1 MEPYQIENVLEL
13 LITAAAGLAGLWIIT
28 RVWIARRSQV
38 GSGDLHKVVEAIQN
52 LRDSVDSVRLEVG
65 DVAERLEFTERI
77 LAQLTD
83 DNRGS
88 RPRIPP
94 A

>member
-13 LITAAAGLAGLWIIT
+13 LITAAAGLTGLWIIT
-28 RVWIARRSQV
+28 RVWITRRSQV
-38 GSGDLHKVVEAIQN
+38 GSGDLRKVVEAIQN